1 MSGAGA
7 GAPLFGDNRDAG
19 VFSTACT
26 GSNTFV
32 VPIYSQIDA
41 TGTAAL
47 SVVHAE
53 AVCMNYD
60 LSFNITLSD
69 VSSGMILNGFVLSQD
84 GINDTD
90 GTPGLSVAMRTGANL
105 LAKSGTWQGDF
116 RLALA
121 EVIEDAVD
129 AKGETLAWN
138 LYDSALGY
146 FKDVYGDAVANV
158 LESDWALT
166 ITVDAS
172 GGATNMWND
181 LSVKPD
187 AMLLIAEQIPNSTYM
202 AYVDA
207 SENMMTDALPL
218 LNGDTLV
225 FLFNV
230 AMKTIARNIR
240 NVQAQAS
247 MANARA
253 PSGWN
258 GASYGANGQ
267 STATDASGGPVA
279 DLSGDVSGNR
289 VADLLN
295 VGGTPSFS
303 YTSQIAAFYVTMSG
317 AYANPA
323 NSASAGLVGSLVA
336 VDAAN
341 AGSEVLVGGHGVA
354 SITKMYKL
362 AQTQEGTADLD
373 GGADV
378 QTGPN
383 AA

>member
-1 MSGAGA
+1 MAQPGDPGY
-7 GAPLFGDNRDAG
+7 LYGDNRDAG
-19 VFSTACT
+19 VSSTACT

-32 VPIYSQIDA
+32 VPIYSQIEA
-41 TGTAAL
+41 TGEANL
-47 SVVHAE
+47 SVVQAE

-69 VSSGMILNGFVLSQD
+69 VSSGMILNGFVLDQD
-84 GINDTD
+84 GDNNVLD
-90 GTPGLSVAMRTGANL
+90 GDYGLSVGMRTGANL
-105 LAKSGTWQGDF
+105 LGKSGSWQGDF

-158 LESDWALT
+158 LESDWSLK

-172 GGATNMWND
+172 GGAANMWND

-187 AMLLIAEQIPNSTYM
+187 ATLLIAQQIPNSTYM

-207 SENMMTDALPL
+207 SENMMTNALPL
-218 LNGDTLV
+218 LDGDTLV

-247 MANARA
+247 MASAL
-253 PSGWN
+253 GN
-258 GASYGANGQ
+258 GASFGANNQ
-267 STATDASGGPVA
+267 STATDASAGPVT

-289 VADLLN
+289 VADLLS

-317 AYANPA
+317 AYTNPA
-323 NSASAGLVGSLVA
+323 PGGASGLVGSLVA
-336 VDAAN
+336 VDGATS
-341 AGSEVLVGGHGVA
+341 GSEAVESGNGVYGI
-354 SITKMYKL
+354 SKVYQL
-362 AQTQEGTADLD
+362 SQTHEGTADLD
-373 GGADV
+373 GGAAV